1 MNTQPHTPASSA
13 SSEDPQIPTA
23 TTSSESL
30 SPPFPAPTR
39 CTRPDSSNSSSS
51 IKFVRKRRAPPTL
64 RQRIPNTAGVHYLFR
79 LGEPFQLIPPPPPSV
94 RCFLVR
100 KRLPWYDPLGL
111 PCPSY
116 PRAHL
121 GLTWKQAYFLPK
133 RSNGDR
139 ISREVW
145 REFKA
150 RYAVGFSQEELSLR
164 FHYSRE
170 KWAEL
175 KLAEERLREQAR
187 DVPIQPDVRRV
198 QEFLDENKA
207 EETRS

>member
-1 MNTQPHTPASSA
+1 M
-13 SSEDPQIPTA
+13 
-23 TTSSESL
+23 
-30 SPPFPAPTR
+30 
-39 CTRPDSSNSSSS
+39 
-51 IKFVRKRRAPPTL
+51 
-64 RQRIPNTAGVHYLFR
+64 
-79 LGEPFQLIPPPPPSV
+79 
-94 RCFLVR
+94 
-100 KRLPWYDPLGL
+100 
-111 PCPSY
+111 
-116 PRAHL
+116 
-121 GLTWKQAYFLPK
+121 
-133 RSNGDR
+133 SNGDR